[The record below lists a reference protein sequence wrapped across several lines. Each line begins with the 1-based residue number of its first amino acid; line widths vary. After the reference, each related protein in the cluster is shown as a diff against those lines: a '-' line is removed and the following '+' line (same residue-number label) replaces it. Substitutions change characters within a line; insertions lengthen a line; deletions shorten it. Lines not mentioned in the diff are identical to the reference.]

1 MPFVLLG
8 KSALL
13 DMKKIN
19 RSSDGRRDK
28 VHGNVLLL
36 SPETLCYI
44 VKVSS
49 LQRSVTRKHPKVTQ
63 QFSLKDNF
71 VFGVQL
77 RKAAQLAHRTPI
89 QHSVDSVLDSVRK
102 FSSRSAGLCGWEKSR
117 ASTARLPVVMLC
129 LSAGVCCCFRGLIWK
144 IGRNHQRHI
153 TIMRNA
159 VNYRFRFFFEGFCC
173 GKGSKWKYFPSSMR
187 LTWRQASGSNL
198 YSYIEQHFCP
208 QKEAK
213 NRFPKQQWCLFSGCY
228 VSFSGEWCD
237 WSEIYRKNLLRL

>member
-1 MPFVLLG
+1 METFCCCPRNIVLHCKGFVV
-8 KSALL
+8 A
-13 DMKKIN
+13 
-19 RSSDGRRDK
+19 K
-28 VHGNVLLL
+28 VGHTKA
-36 SPETLCYI
+36 PESNTT
-44 VKVSS
+44 VF
-49 LQRSVTRKHPKVTQ
+49 PKR
-63 QFSLKDNF
+63 QFR
-71 VFGVQL
+71 VRVQL

-117 ASTARLPVVMLC
+117 ASTARLAVVMLC

-159 VNYRFRFFFEGFCC
+159 VNYRFQFFFEGFCC

-228 VSFSGEWCD
+228 FFRENDATEAKFIGK
-237 WSEIYRKNLLRL
+237 IYCGFKAEAPL